1 MNNTTMFHTPDTDW
15 RFRIVHDIKSPINII
30 LSSASMLRMKASTL
44 SSEPD
49 TFQQYIHYIEQ
60 NCHRLLR
67 MTSNL
72 LEPSPSCHP
81 KLLTSHCD
89 IVAFLT
95 CTLRDLSLF
104 AEQRNI
110 ELSFDNR
117 IPDPC
122 FLNFDRDQLE
132 RLLWNLLINALKH
145 SPRGGNITVDLHSD
159 NDYIYIGIR
168 DNGDGITAAFLSA
181 IFDPHVTDGR
191 AEGEGI
197 TSSGLGLP
205 IVRELTEL
213 HRGTIFVS
221 STAGGGSCFTFSI
234 SRHLPLTMGN
244 ASISPV

>member
-1 MNNTTMFHTPDTDW
+1 MNNTTLFSTPDTDW
-15 RFRIVHDIKSPINII
+15 RSRIIHDIKSPINII
-30 LSSASMLRMKASTL
+30 LSSASMLRMKADTL
-44 SSEPD
+44 SSEPE
-49 TFQQYIHYIEQ
+49 TIQQYIHYIEQ

-72 LEPSPSCHP
+72 LEQPQSDHP

-89 IVAFLT
+89 ICAFLT

-110 ELSFDNR
+110 ELSFHNQLSGT
-117 IPDPC
+117 C

-145 SPRGGNITVDLHSD
+145 SPRGGNITIDLHSD
-159 NDYIYIGIR
+159 SDFVYIGIS
-168 DNGDGITAAFLSA
+168 DNGDGITAPFLSA
-181 IFDPHVTDGR
+181 IFEPHVTDGQKENEDI
-191 AEGEGI
+191 A
-197 TSSGLGLP
+197 SFGLGLP

-213 HRGTIFVS
+213 HRGTVFVS

-244 ASISPV
+244 ASSSPV